1 MKNKAFLF
9 FLSTQLLV
17 QLNLWA
23 ATCCGGGSASSLI
36 LPKGARMMFDTS
48 FSHENYKG
56 YWNSEGKHQDD
67 PVGSDLNQYRSSLGI
82 AYRLANRWQAS
93 LQIPYVWNDNTYT
106 GTESKVDNIGDTTIG
121 LWYETFDDI
130 KCVWKV
136 TNWRSLIPAVYLGST
151 LTLPTGKSAYSG
163 EIDNSFDIT
172 GRGVYRLDANLLVD
186 KTIYPW
192 NMTLNMSYGKYIERP
207 VNEDS
212 SGFIDPYDLQLG
224 KRLSTSLAFGY
235 THFLDS
241 MDTLT
246 VTTSYNDL
254 REKVGEI
261 DGNKDSSLPGFQK
274 QSLGLS
280 IAYSTVAMDWIYK
293 LSWNHALSGEDFAAT
308 DILSLGVSYVLR

>member
-1 MKNKAFLF
+1 MKNKLFLV
-9 FLSTQLLV
+9 FLSTQVLV
-17 QLNLWA
+17 PLNLWA
-23 ATCCGGGSASSLI
+23 ASCCGGGSASSLI
-36 LPKGARMMFDTS
+36 LPKGAQVMFDAS
-48 FSHENYKG
+48 LAHENYDG

-67 PVGSDLNQYRSSLGI
+67 PVGSDLNQYRSSLGL

-93 LQIPYVWNDNTYT
+93 LQTPYVWNENTYT
-106 GTESKVDNIGDTTIG
+106 GTDSNVDDWGDTTLG

-151 LTLPTGKSAYSG
+151 LTIPTGKSAYSG

-172 GRGVYRLDANLLVD
+172 GRGVYRLDANILVD

-192 NMTLNMSYGKYIERP
+192 NMTFNASYGKYMERA

-212 SGFIDPYDLQLG
+212 TGYVEPYDLQLG
-224 KRLSTSLAFGY
+224 DRLSTSVSFGY

-246 VTTSYNDL
+246 ITSSFNDL

-280 IAYSTVAMDWIYK
+280 FAYSTVAMDWIYK
-293 LSWNHALSGEDFAAT
+293 LSWNHAINGEDFAAT
-308 DILSLGVSYVLR
+308 DVISLGVSYVLR